1 MIPCL
6 KYGWTCSDF
15 LKRSL
20 MISFSRSLGSRLLFN
35 EERYV
40 PYFYLVFVTT
50 PCIMV
55 IKHETLIVVAYSL
68 CT

>member
-6 KYGWTCSDF
+6 EYGWACSDF

-20 MISFSRSLGSRLLFN
+20 TISFSRSLGSRLLFN

-50 PCIMV
+50 PCIKV
-55 IKHETLIVVAYSL
+55 IKQETLIVVAYSL